1 MFLLFLGL
9 RTHRR
14 GGGQGGRELCGRGD
28 ASTIRMP
35 ENRLWGHCGVG
46 HGVGNFDL
54 LVKARRMMYLR
65 NPLGRTPIQL
75 CCRVLRW
82 ELGA

>member
-14 GGGQGGRELCGRGD
+14 GQGGRELCGRGD
-28 ASTIRMP
+28 ASNIRLQ

-46 HGVGNFDL
+46 RGVGNFDL
-54 LVKARRMMYLR
+54 LVKAQRIMYLR
-65 NPLGRTPIQL
+65 NPFGQTARQILLQG
-75 CCRVLRW
+75 V
-82 ELGA
+82 AV